1 MRLTDRVAVVVGAG
15 QTPGETMGNGRATAL
30 KFAEEGAQLVL
41 VDRDEASLLETQ
53 RLVQAVGVNTAVVV
67 ADIALEA
74 DNERLVADAV
84 SAFGRI
90 DILHNNVGIGAGDR
104 GPTSLP
110 LEVWERIFAVNVTGP
125 FLTCKH
131 ALPVMREQGSGC
143 IINISSM
150 AAVATTSLTAYKASK
165 AALNAFT
172 QQLAAANARHNIRVN
187 AIMPGL
193 METPMAVDAPA
204 RASGVER
211 EDLAATRHSRVLLR
225 GRMGTSRDVAN
236 AAAFLASDD
245 AGFIT
250 GVLLPVDG
258 GAGVS

>member
-1 MRLTDRVAVVVGAG
+1 MRTEYRLLDKVAVIVGAG
-15 QTPGETMGNGRATAL
+15 QTPGEGVGNGRATAL
-30 KFAEEGAQLVL
+30 RFAEEGARLVL
-41 VDRDEASLLETQ
+41 VDRDPTSLGETA
-53 RLVQAVGVNTAVVV
+53 RQATALGAEVLTVI
-67 ADIALEA
+67 ADITREV
-74 DNERLVADAV
+74 DNERIVRAAV
-84 SAFGRI
+84 DQYGRI
-90 DILHNNVGIGAGDR
+90 DILHNNVGIGTGDR

-110 LEVWERIFAVNVTGP
+110 LSVWQHIFDVNVTGP

-131 ALPVMREQGSGC
+131 ALPVMRSQGVGC

-150 AAVATTSLTAYKASK
+150 AAVATTNLTAYKASK
-165 AALNAFT
+165 AALNA
-172 QQLAAANARHNIRVN
+172 AHNIRVN

-204 RASGVER
+204 RAAGVDRTTWANRRHER
-211 EDLAATRHSRVLLR
+211 VPLR
-225 GRMGTSRDVAN
+225 GHMGSAWDVAN
-236 AAAFLASDD
+236 AALFLASDE